1 MPRGPAAAGSLPV
14 LVLLHGLGETHDERA
29 GLFAWVGP
37 YGLSRAW
44 ERLQHPPLARERES
58 YLAESELDA
67 LNQSLAARPFQGSIV
82 VCPFMPNLYSG
93 GASGNRLERYAKAL
107 EREILPAVRERVS
120 AASREPAH
128 TGIAGVSLGGAV
140 ALEMFV
146 RKPSL
151 FATLGTVQGAYGVN
165 LGALFARRIVEAE
178 SVPGRAVY
186 VSTSHGDP
194 YRAANERLARELE
207 QRGMPTR
214 LSVRRGPHSQGWLIE
229 IGSLELLLWHD
240 RALRGA
246 VETGRVGAS

>member
-1 MPRGPAAAGSLPV
+1 M
-14 LVLLHGLGETHDERA
+14 
-29 GLFAWVGP
+29 
-37 YGLSRAW
+37 
-44 ERLQHPPLARERES
+44 
-58 YLAESELDA
+58 
-67 LNQSLAARPFQGSIV
+67 
-82 VCPFMPNLYSG
+82 
-93 GASGNRLERYAKAL
+93 
-107 EREILPAVRERVS
+107 LPAVRERVS

-140 ALEMFV
+140 ALEVFV
-146 RKPSL
+146 RKPRL

-214 LSVRRGPHSQGWLIE
+214 LSVRKGPHSQAWLIE

-240 RALRGA
+240 RALRGE